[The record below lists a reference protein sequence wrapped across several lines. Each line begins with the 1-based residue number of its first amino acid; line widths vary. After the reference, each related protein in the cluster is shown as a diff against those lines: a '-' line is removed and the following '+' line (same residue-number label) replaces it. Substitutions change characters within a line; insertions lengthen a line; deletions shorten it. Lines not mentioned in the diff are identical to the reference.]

1 MSYNK
6 LLGSTIFGSAMMM
19 GSVVMAA
26 DIVIGVPNW
35 PSVNAEANILK
46 VIIEDN
52 LGLEVELQSGTNPII
67 FEAMDSGAM
76 HLHPEAWLPNQQGLY
91 DKFVTD
97 KGTVTQNP
105 NGVEAFQ
112 GMCVDQATAD
122 AHDIRSIDDLTRPE
136 IAAIF
141 DTDGN
146 GKGEVW
152 IGAPGWA
159 STNVEQIRAKSY
171 GYDQTMELT
180 QSDETIAYAGLDVAI
195 EAGKPWVGFCYTPHY
210 VFALHDLQV
219 LEEPAYDASKWNVK
233 QPDEDP
239 NWLENS
245 EAGTA
250 WDSAYLHMMY

>member
-1 MSYNK
+1 MKNTTI
-6 LLGSTIFGSAMMM
+6 LGSAILGSAVML
-19 GSVVMAA
+19 GSAAVAA

-76 HLHPEAWLPNQQGLY
+76 QLHPEVWLPNQQGLY
-91 DKFVTD
+91 DKFVTET
-97 KGTVTQNP
+97 GTVTQNP

-112 GMCVDQATAD
+112 GMCVDKGTAD
-122 AHDIRSIDDLTRPE
+122 AHGISSIDDLTRPE

-141 DTDGN
+141 DTDGD

-159 STNVEQIRAKSY
+159 STNVEQVRAKSY
-171 GYDQTMELT
+171 GYDQTMVLT

-210 VFALHDLQV
+210 VFALHELTI
-219 LEEPAYDASKWNVK
+219 LEEPPY
-233 QPDEDP
+233 
-239 NWLENS
+239 
-245 EAGTA
+245 
-250 WDSAYLHMMY
+250 